1 MQTKSAHS
9 RAKVQLMKHWDRM
22 VLTNRF
28 YIACSKSI
36 RYIVIGKNKSNEMSV
51 STEID
56 NVGNVH
62 NNKTI
67 KYQATSSYFYEAWIQ
82 LQKIRSSHS
91 RSHWIIH
98 KILEKFF
105 HLNEVSQ
112 FSLIFLQVSMSAR
125 RPMSSS
131 RVVFQLRNKMAFF
144 SSLTSFVTKPVQKS
158 THLNIY
164 YHFRMVQLYVTN
176 TKVCC
181 FLPWTSNC
189 LY

>member
-1 MQTKSAHS
+1 
-9 RAKVQLMKHWDRM
+9 M

-28 YIACSKSI
+28 YIACSKSM

-51 STEID
+51 STEIN
-56 NVGNVH
+56 NVENVH

-67 KYQATSSYFYEAWIQ
+67 RYQATNSYFDEAWIQ
-82 LQKIRSSHS
+82 PQKIRSLHS

-105 HLNEVSQ
+105 HLNEVWQ
-112 FSLIFLQVSMSAR
+112 FSLIFIQVSMSAR
-125 RPMSSS
+125 RLISSS
-131 RVVFQLRNKMAFF
+131 HVVFQLRNKMASF

-164 YHFRMVQLYVTN
+164 RPFRMVQLYVTD
-176 TKVCC
+176 TKVYC